1 MDANIFLDSL
11 RKKYKLKIFSENEIS
26 KILTFENKSAN
37 EITNYIVKH
46 FHEGLRKTMP
56 EINQLLLTI
65 MRKHIKEHKSLFWKI
80 HELFC
85 KVKDLYESHLIL
97 EEENVFPCT
106 VQLEENE
113 ISKNSDEY
121 KKMIQGI
128 NEAENEHSIA
138 DPILEEI
145 YLSTNGYSIPNHAC
159 DNVKFL
165 YDKLKIFQDE
175 VIAHT
180 QLENIILFPRY
191 LK

>member
-80 HELFC
+80 HGFIR
-85 KVKDLYESHLIL
+85 VP
-97 EEENVFPCT
+97 F
-106 VQLEENE
+106 
-113 ISKNSDEY
+113 NS
-121 KKMIQGI
+121 
-128 NEAENEHSIA
+128 
-138 DPILEEI
+138 
-145 YLSTNGYSIPNHAC
+145 
-159 DNVKFL
+159 
-165 YDKLKIFQDE
+165 
-175 VIAHT
+175 
-180 QLENIILFPRY
+180 
-191 LK
+191 